1 MININGVT
9 LTPREE
15 AVLSMAV
22 SNTSLLVGAGE
33 ERIDFSLQIVK
44 LVSDVLRNQGA
55 VDELVTLLEKVLPGD
70 EAARILDNKTQAD
83 GE

>member
-70 EAARILDNKTQAD
+70 EAARILDNKAQAD